1 MPSAPLTADPVLVG
15 AVTVLIG
22 VIAVFL
28 SYNANRGVPF
38 VPTTMLNVQ
47 LRSGANTVVGN
58 DVRSGGFRIG
68 FVDAMKPV
76 RLPNGRVG
84 ALMTM
89 KLDKKAGRIPIDSTV
104 RIRQRSTLGLKY
116 VDVTKGTSRR
126 TFENGG
132 TVPER
137 QTRVPIE
144 LDQFFNIFDKKTR
157 EAARQTLRAGGDALV
172 GRGADLN
179 RFVVASPELFRTL
192 RNVAANLND
201 PQTRLPR
208 LFEELDHAARVV
220 IPVRRTL
227 ASGFT
232 QMATTFEALS
242 RDPNALRE
250 AVAKGPSTEDVA
262 TASLR
267 VQRPFLDHL
276 AAMSADLRGATAE
289 LRPALPPLNRALAAG
304 IPVLPRT
311 VGLSN
316 RLARVLLALR
326 DLARAPTTM
335 GALRGL
341 TATVTT
347 LQPQLRYLG
356 PFVTVC
362 NYWNTFW
369 TFVAEHFTAPD
380 ETGGTQRFLI
390 NAVAPQDDS
399 IDQMGANEFAH
410 GGPNLPINGDRPQ
423 YLHGYALGN
432 NAIDPRGDADCA
444 GGQTG
449 YIASANRYTPDP
461 KDYGRAAVNPARALK
476 GIIPDVGTT
485 FAHYDRNGRGFGR
498 NATHVPPGETFTD
511 VPGGTAIEPDGTRPG
526 G

>member
-1 MPSAPLTADPVLVG
+1 MRRLPTISLTASPVLVG
-15 AVTVLIG
+15 AVTVLIA

-28 SYNANRGVPF
+28 SYNANQGLPF
-38 VPTTMLNVQ
+38 VPTTTLNVQ

-68 FVDAMKPV
+68 VVHEMKPV

-84 ALMTM
+84 ALMTL
-89 KLDKKAGRIPIDSTV
+89 KLDRKFGSVPVDSSV
-104 RIRQRSTLGLKY
+104 KIRARSALGLKY
-116 VDVTKGTSRR
+116 VEVTKGSSKKSIP
-126 TFENGG
+126 NGG
-132 TVPER
+132 TLPER
-137 QTRVPIE
+137 QTSIPVE

-157 EAARQTLRAGGDALV
+157 DATQQALRWGGDSLV

-380 ETGGTQRFLI
+380 ETGGTQRILL
-390 NAVAPQDDS
+390 NDGAPQDDS
-399 IDQMGANEFAH
+399 LVNMGANEFVH
-410 GGPNLPINGDRPQ
+410 GSGTVPGLFGGAPQ
-423 YLHGYALGN
+423 YLHNNSFAT
-432 NAIDPRGDADCA
+432 NAITAQGAADCSS
-444 GGQTG
+444 GQSG
-449 YIASANRYTPDP
+449 YLASANKFTPDP
-461 KDYGRAAVNPARALK
+461 KAYGHAVVDPARTTGVPPL
-476 GIIPDVGTT
+476 GPT
-485 FAHYDRNGRGFGR
+485 FAHYDREGHGFGR
-498 NATHVPPGETFTD
+498 NPDHVPAGETFTKA
-511 VPGGTAIEPDGTRPG
+511 PGGSGVEP
-526 G
+526 